1 MRTKS
6 SPRSQSSGFALP
18 AVILISAGLMIL
30 LVALMAIVELER
42 ASSKARVGSYQAELA
57 AESALEEAKMI
68 LAGVTSS
75 DTYAV
80 SVIPFAE
87 EYDDNG
93 DGQISSE
100 EDDVLDTDAGERGR
114 AYLYGIQGDTS
125 GGDPVFNF
133 TPLFATQEG
142 VGAQSVTVDGQ
153 LTLPEDPGLLK
164 SSDNNLEA
172 TVAINGTPY
181 LSPPVTAWR
190 MIRDQEGVPI
200 ARYSYWV
207 EDMQG
212 HIDAEYIPGNDR
224 SGGHARANEV
234 WQNDEIWNE
243 ELQPALSQYETDGG
257 QIPLWPAP
265 GINPGYLEEAEGFL
279 NPENRL
285 LSEIAVYTLDQN
297 KTGVS
302 DESVLDDTMRTLTPK
317 APTPASLLALKG
329 AQAPIERVPVGADR
343 GRIELSGD
351 DDSIEDRWVEEYFTT
366 DNRAWE
372 EQALVPYAPGL
383 DSSVMG
389 APRLNLNKLLET
401 AGSDESPG
409 FGLVP
414 GIPSRAEEAVSE
426 IADFIDTALPD
437 FAEQRRG
444 GFGEWLSGSSKDSAY
459 LETIAASILD
469 YADTDSTP
477 IADGDRY
484 RGIDSHPYVSEYL
497 ITHTIKGFDRS
508 DGQRNFLIIEVE
520 AYAELWNM
528 SNHAAEGTFEL
539 GYDNPFVFEA
549 LGNPEVDF
557 ISPLDTTAPAGSASW
572 ASHNLE
578 KVEGVW
584 YSSPQSIKIPSNGYT
599 MVSTGPI
606 TYRLFVGSADQF
618 LPLPIQLDFP
628 FEDVANYRLRWNG
641 QDCDRSAAGIEL
653 TSALLTKTNT
663 PVTKAVIPGTWGEY
677 TKEFF
682 TGMYDP
688 RQSWWA
694 GLANEDGLVSENSY
708 PQNYSPGRRNVRWG
722 SIGKFDP
729 DALHGRML
737 VSEWPDGGHDSS
749 FDLSTFH
756 KRGSG
761 SSERAL
767 LPLSNDLYP
776 NQEDVATEPSKAPV
790 FLSNLGR
797 YFSETELGN
806 IYDPQMWQHR
816 GNPPSRTNEIWYKES
831 ANRSTNANVP
841 EVQEDPKKS
850 SVVGGGNT
858 LRIGRPEHEAFEAV
872 GLRASHLLDLFHC
885 GQPFSATPTKRVGTL
900 RKVEGHINVN
910 TASREVLRTL
920 AAGVLATDPEIALE
934 SSSFDTSKFSPRTS
948 RRFGQISAT
957 DAFASSTGFADEA
970 GVIADMIIEGRPYV
984 SLSQLAALRYPEDYE
999 VRDLRDKFV
1008 FGNKYN
1014 HDPGYRLQVSDR
1026 ASEEVFARVYNSS
1039 TTRSRNFRIHVIG
1052 QALEQT
1058 PSGSLRVKA
1067 TRKKS
1072 YRVFADPG
1080 IRNSTTGAI
1089 VPANLKI
1096 ETLYE
1101 TNL

>member
-6 SPRSQSSGFALP
+6 PKRSQHSGFALP

-30 LVALMAIVELER
+30 LVALMTIVELER
-42 ASSKARVGSYQAELA
+42 TTSKARVGSYQAELA

-68 LAGVTSS
+68 LAGATSS
-75 DTYAV
+75 DSFAV
-80 SVIPFAE
+80 GIIPFAE
-87 EYDDNG
+87 EFDDNG
-93 DGQISSE
+93 DGQISSD
-100 EDDVLDTDAGERGR
+100 EDDFLDIEGGERGR
-114 AYLYGIQGDTS
+114 SYLYAIQGDAS
-125 GGDPVFNF
+125 GGDPSFRF

-142 VGAQSVTVDGQ
+142 GETQSIQSDGKM
-153 LTLPEDPGLLK
+153 TLPTDPGLPR

-172 TVAINGTPY
+172 RVAVRGTPH

-190 MIRDQEGVPI
+190 TIRDQEGVAV

-207 EDMQG
+207 EDTQG
-212 HIDAEYIPGNDR
+212 YLDAEYVPGNNR

-234 WQNDEIWNE
+234 WQDSQTWNS
-243 ELQPALSQYETDGG
+243 ELLPIVGKYKADGG

-265 GINPGYLEEAEGFL
+265 GINPAYIEQAPGFL
-279 NPENRL
+279 KPENRL
-285 LSEIAVYTLDQN
+285 LSEVAVYTLDQG
-297 KTGVS
+297 KTGVK
-302 DESVLDDTMRTLTPK
+302 DESSLDDTMRSLTPK

-329 AQAPIERVPVGADR
+329 AQAPIEREPVGPDR
-343 GRIELSGD
+343 GRIALKNQEGE
-351 DDSIEDRWVEEYFTT
+351 IEDRWVEENFTT
-366 DNRAWE
+366 DNRAWD

-389 APRLNLNKLLET
+389 APRLNLNKMLET
-401 AGSDESPG
+401 AGADESPA

-414 GIPSRAEEAVSE
+414 GTPSRAEEAVTE
-426 IADFIDTALPD
+426 IANFIDTALPD

-444 GFGEWLSGSSKDSAY
+444 GFGEWLSGSSQDSAY

-477 IADGDRY
+477 ISDGNRY

-508 DGQRNFLIIEVE
+508 DGQRNFLLIEVE

-528 SNHAAEGTFEL
+528 SNHTAEGTFEL
-539 GYDNPFVFEA
+539 GYENPFVFEA

-557 ISPLDTTAPAGSASW
+557 ISPLDTTAPAGSSSW

-578 KVEGVW
+578 KVDGVW

-606 TYRLFVGSADQF
+606 TYHLFVGSADQF

-653 TSALLTKTNT
+653 TSALLSKTNT

-722 SIGKFDP
+722 SIGKFNP

-756 KRGSG
+756 KKGSG
-761 SSERAL
+761 TAERAL

-776 NQEDVATEPSKAPV
+776 NREDVATEPTKAPV
-790 FLSNLGR
+790 FLSNFGR

-806 IYDPQMWQHR
+806 VYDPQMWQHR

-885 GQPFSATPTKRVGTL
+885 GQPFSATAADRVGPL

-934 SSSFDTSKFSPRTS
+934 SSSFDTTKFSPRTS
-948 RRFGQISAT
+948 RRYGQVSAT
-957 DAFASSTGFADEA
+957 DAFAASSGPADEA
-970 GVIADMIIEGRPYV
+970 GAIADMIIAGRPYV
-984 SLSQLAALRYPEDYE
+984 SLSQLAALRYPKDYE

-1026 ASEEVFARVYNSS
+1026 AAEEVFARVYNSA

-1080 IRNSTTGAI
+1080 TRNSTTGAI
-1089 VPANLKI
+1089 APANLKI